1 MVRWICSV
9 RPDDRIFTVEL
20 KTRLKLKSMRERLQD
35 RRLQWF
41 GHIERIEE
49 SAWSS
54 KCRTVYVSGGF
65 LRGRPKEIWNEVI
78 RSGLKESQQVHS

>member
-41 GHIERIEE
+41 EHIERIEE
-49 SAWSS
+49 SVWFS
-54 KCRTVYVSGGF
+54 KCRTEMLVVASSEDDQRKYGM
-65 LRGRPKEIWNEVI
+65 R
-78 RSGLKESQQVHS
+78 